1 MSSGS
6 ESPTLTAHHL
16 NDSRSQRVL
25 WLLEELELPYTLV
38 KHHRREDGTTPEEL
52 KVINPLGTAP
62 FITDGDIT
70 LAESGAIIEYI
81 LGKYGN
87 GRFLPPDSGKVD
99 NLFYT
104 HYAEGTLMPLLVNR
118 FIFGLVPTKSPFIL
132 RPLLRY
138 IFSTLDSVVVNP
150 RLKVQAAFIEEH
162 LSKCGDWLAGGQ
174 GPTSADFMMS
184 FALEAWV
191 DGSPDMLGPRI
202 KEYVKRV
209 HARPAYQR
217 VLTKGGEY
225 QYAKPAL

>member
-1 MSSGS
+1 MSSEPS
-6 ESPTLTAHHL
+6 VLTVHHL
-16 NDSRSQRVL
+16 DNSRSQRVL

-38 KHHRREDGTTPEEL
+38 KHRRREDFSVPEEL
-52 KVINPLGTAP
+52 RVVNPLRTAP
-62 FITDGDIT
+62 VITDGDIT

-81 LGKYGN
+81 LGKYGS
-87 GRFLPPDSGKVD
+87 GKFLPPDSGKVD

-118 FIFGLVPTKSPFIL
+118 FIFGLVPTKSPFIF
-132 RPLLRY
+132 RPLLWY
-138 IFSTLDSVVVNP
+138 IFSTLDNAVVNP
-150 RLKVQAAFIEEH
+150 RLKVQAEFIEEH

-184 FALEAWV
+184 FALEVWA
-191 DGSPDMLGPRI
+191 DGSPDMLGPKI

-217 VLTKGGEY
+217 ALTKGGEY
-225 QYAKPAL
+225 KYAKPAL